1 VTDSAGPAGPGGAAE
16 PAHAS
21 TDDGPA
27 HARFTLQRDLR
38 KRLDKYLGD
47 RIPWLSRTSLQR
59 LIAESA
65 VTVNGRAPKASTKL
79 RKGDVVD
86 VILPPTPSSDL
97 PAEDIPIA
105 ILHEDDDL
113 LIVDKHDDIIVHPA
127 RGNQSGTLINGLAWH
142 LRQTGGGSLSGVG
155 ADQARPGVV
164 HRLDRHTTGV
174 MVVAKNETAH
184 WRLGKQ
190 FEQRRTRKRYLALV
204 HGTVEPT
211 TDVIDLPLGKHPTIK
226 HRNAVRWD
234 DTGKQAVTLYRVLE
248 SYGDFSLVEVELRTG
263 RTHQIRVHLS
273 HLGWPIAGDDL
284 YGGRHIEVRDILPP
298 DQSEGDRRR
307 PLLQRQA
314 LHAAMLG
321 FTHPTTEKDVEFQAM
336 LPQDM
341 AELIGLLRSRGP
353 VHRPATTGTVL
364 NVDALLPPHGA
375 VE

>member
-1 VTDSAGPAGPGGAAE
+1 MTVPDGPIGPGGAVDPE
-16 PAHAS
+16 QCV

-27 HARFTLQRDLR
+27 HASFTLQRDLQ
-38 KRLDKYLGD
+38 KRLDRYLGD

-65 VTVNGRAPKASTKL
+65 VTVNGRKPKASTKL

-86 VILPPTPSSDL
+86 IMLPPPPSSDL
-97 PAEDIPIA
+97 PAEEIPIA
-105 ILHEDDDL
+105 ILYEDDDL
-113 LIVDKHDDIIVHPA
+113 LIIDKHDDIIVHPA

-142 LRQTGGGSLSGVG
+142 LRQTGGGSLSDVG
-155 ADQARPGVV
+155 ADPARPGVV

-190 FEQRRTRKRYLALV
+190 FEERKTRKRYLALV
-204 HGTVEPT
+204 HGQVEPA

-234 DTGKQAVTLYRVLE
+234 NTGKQAVTLYRVLE

-284 YGGRHIEVRDILPP
+284 YGGRHIEVRDVLPP

-307 PLLQRQA
+307 VLLGRQA

-321 FTHPTTEKDVEFQAM
+321 FVHPSTQVESEFQAM
-336 LPQDM
+336 VPCDM
-341 AELIGLLRSRGP
+341 AELIRLLRLRGP
-353 VHRPATTGTVL
+353 VERPKTTGTVL
-364 NVDALLPPHGA
+364 SIDTLLPND
-375 VE
+375 